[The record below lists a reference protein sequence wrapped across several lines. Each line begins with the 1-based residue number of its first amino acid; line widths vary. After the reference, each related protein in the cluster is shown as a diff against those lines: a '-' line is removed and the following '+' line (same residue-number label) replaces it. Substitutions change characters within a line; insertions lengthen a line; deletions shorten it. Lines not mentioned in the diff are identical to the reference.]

1 MVVLGID
8 PGSRITG
15 IGIVE
20 ADGSRLRALHYQA
33 LALGDGPFPDRLG
46 HLFRVVRAA
55 ADDYGAEAAAVET
68 VYVKRNVDSA
78 LKLGQA
84 RGAAIAALVD
94 AGLAVGEYT
103 PAVIKEAVVGRGS
116 ASKDQVGYMIQRLLD
131 LPAAAPEDAA
141 DALGVAVCHSHHLQ
155 AGARMQAAAGEPA
168 GATNGE
174 ARELLRQARAS
185 RSGRRR

>member
-1 MVVLGID
+1 MRVVGID

-20 ADGSRLRALHYQA
+20 AEAGRLRALHYRA
-33 LALGDGPFPDRLG
+33 LRLGDGPFPDRLG
-46 HLFRVVRAA
+46 HLFREVRAA
-55 ADDYGAEAAAVET
+55 VSDYGVEAAAVET

-94 AGLAVGEYT
+94 AGLGVGEYT

-116 ASKDQVGYMIQRLLD
+116 AAKDQVGFMIQHLLG
-131 LPAAAPEDAA
+131 LTEAAPEDAA
-141 DALGVAVCHSHHLQ
+141 DALAVAVCHSHHLQ
-155 AGARMQAAAGEPA
+155 AGARLRAAD
-168 GATNGE
+168 ATGGK
-174 ARELLRQARAS
+174 RP
-185 RSGRRR
+185 

>member
-1 MVVLGID
+1 MRVVGID

-20 ADGSRLRALHYQA
+20 AEGGRLRALHYQA
-33 LALGDGPFPDRLG
+33 LRLGDGPFPDRLG
-46 HLFRVVRAA
+46 HLFREVRAA
-55 ADDYGAEAAAVET
+55 VDDYGAQVAAVET

-94 AGLAVGEYT
+94 AGLGVGEYT

-116 ASKDQVGYMIQRLLD
+116 AGKDQVGFMIQHLLG
-131 LPAAAPEDAA
+131 LAQAAPEDAA
-141 DALGVAVCHSHHLQ
+141 DALAVAVCHSHRLQ
-155 AGARMQAAAGEPA
+155 ADARMRTAGASGGAR
-168 GATNGE
+168 
-174 ARELLRQARAS
+174 S
-185 RSGRRR
+185 